1 MRYDGQISEE
11 EKPIYIF
18 KPEASSQG
26 KGIMLFTKIEE
37 L

>member
-1 MRYDGQISEE
+1 MRYDALISEE

-18 KPEASSQG
+18 KPEAASQG

>member
-1 MRYDGQISEE
+1 MRYDSQIGEE

-26 KGIMLFTKIEE
+26 KGIMLFTRTE
-37 L
+37 